1 MPSKSA
7 SYKKRSRQSL
17 RGHKMGY
24 IYARLIFK
32 GLRTFESVPKKWK
45 DATKAAYKDIYGIE
59 L

>member
-1 MPSKSA
+1 MQSKSA
-7 SYKKRSRQSL
+7 SCKKLSRASWK
-17 RGHKMGY
+17 GHKMGY

-32 GLRTFESVPKKWK
+32 GLRTFDSVHEKYK